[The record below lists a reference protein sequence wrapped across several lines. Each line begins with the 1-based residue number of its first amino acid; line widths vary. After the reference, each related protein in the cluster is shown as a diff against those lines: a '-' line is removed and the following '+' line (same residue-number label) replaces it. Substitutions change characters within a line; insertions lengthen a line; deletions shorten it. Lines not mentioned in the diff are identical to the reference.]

1 MSSLGADASR
11 EEIEEE
17 IDFVGALVESL
28 DEYAEDAAEKK
39 TEFDAQLEDLHQ
51 RLEASNKPAS
61 DARPITPQPEAE
73 GLTGSIDA
81 RDLPSRERRQT
92 STIDNFSKSYDAWC
106 SDILTD
112 TARRRYRYASRLS
125 SASLTKPEQARSCE
139 HILELL

>member
-1 MSSLGADASR
+1 MSSLRADASR

-28 DEYAEDAAEKK
+28 DEHAEDAAEKK

-51 RLEASNKPAS
+51 RLEASKKPAS
-61 DARPITPQPEAE
+61 DARPITPQPE

-92 STIDNFSKSYDAWC
+92 STIDDFSKSYDAWC

-112 TARRRYRYASRLS
+112 TARRRYRYALRLS